1 MSIDRII
8 GTTAAGPLVAGLSW
22 RPPTGGKPSRAT
34 LVEAASLTESTHYVQ
49 VGAGRSAMYGL
60 WQFRPAEEGERLPR
74 GSLSA
79 AAAFALKVGATA
91 PDGALALKVPGRE
104 GRADRWCVVLL
115 EDGMPSIDVLGTDID
130 ALRLVREVPRPT
142 WASDLSMAPGAQQAD
157 LAWLAEPDSGGKS
170 IKAARIQAVPTNPW
184 PAVGIS
190 AALAIAMVSWWGWGK
205 HRDQVEQRR
214 MLEAAAAADPTPR
227 YAAALAVQRPTMSAD
242 RRQMQSVLQGL
253 FGLPVWVPG
262 WQLQAVECQ
271 AATQTCTASW
281 IRRGGGFNELKEA
294 LPRQQLVIDA
304 ESLNQLDAA
313 LTSWPVNVKRAA
325 IDATP
330 PTLEQATLQSGPLW
344 QAWKT
349 AEFQVSLK
357 PAALWPAVPGA
368 PSNLVLPHGLRRG
381 DISVTAV
388 PAALAE
394 EALLGAP
401 AWVSW
406 ESLRLDVGSL
416 TTAMNRSQ
424 LQISLIGH
432 YYVSTQ

>member
-1 MSIDRII
+1 MNIDRII
-8 GTTAAGPLVAGLSW
+8 GTTTQGPLVAGLSW
-22 RPPTGGKPSRAT
+22 RPPTGGKPSRST
-34 LVEAASLTESTHYVQ
+34 LVEAAALTESTHYVQ
-49 VGAGRSAMYGL
+49 VGSGRSAMYGL

-91 PDGALALKVPGRE
+91 PNGALALKVPGRE
-104 GRADRWCVVLL
+104 GRPDRWFVVLL
-115 EDGMPSIDVLGTDID
+115 EDGVPSIDVLGTDAD
-130 ALRLVREVPRPT
+130 ALRLVGEVPRPT
-142 WASDLSMAPGAQQAD
+142 WASDPSMVAGAEEVD
-157 LAWLAEPDSGGKS
+157 LAWLAGSEGRKA

-190 AALAIAMVSWWGWGK
+190 AALAIALVSWWGWTK
-205 HRDQVEQRR
+205 HRAQVEERQT
-214 MLEAAAAADPTPR
+214 LEAAAAADPTPR
-227 YAAALAVQRPTMSAD
+227 YAAALAVQRPAMSAD
-242 RRQMQSVLQGL
+242 RRQMQAVLKSL
-253 FGLPVWVPG
+253 FVLPAWVPG
-262 WQLQAVECQ
+262 WQLRQVECQ
-271 AATQTCTASW
+271 AAAQACTASW
-281 IRRGGGFNELKEA
+281 IRRGGGFNELRDA
-294 LPRQQLVIDA
+294 LPRQQLVIDS
-304 ESLNQLDAA
+304 ESLNQLDIAQ
-313 LTSWPVNVKRAA
+313 TSWPAPVARAA
-325 IDATP
+325 IEAKP
-330 PTLEQATLQSGPLW
+330 PTLEQATLESGPLW
-344 QAWKT
+344 QAWRT

-368 PSNLVLPHGLRRG
+368 PSNLVLPNGLRRG